1 MINIHKP
8 QSNTSLL
15 FCISLIVVF
24 IILTSYLWCSL
35 NGMKDSQ
42 EKIVSEHINHVLKV
56 DSLYNEMRISLRD
69 TDSIKNEGLQVLLSQ
84 LQKDSEMSNKELLIS
99 QNEIN
104 SLLTLH
110 LDKIENDY
118 AQIGIWGGILS
129 IIFLIFG
136 FFAIFKIE
144 ETKADAKNTL
154 DEVKTQ
160 GKKVRDEIKTDA
172 KNTLDEVTTQGKKAI
187 NEIKE
192 LQDQAGVL
200 NNSYNSIRQNC
211 ESLIKDKKTEFDEL
225 ITNINDANSHSHES
239 LEKINKLL
247 GEVETKSRQYEWS
260 INQMKDLMDQL
271 QELIEQIN
279 TSKNNEKE
287 TGHE

>member
-1 MINIHKP
+1 MMNIHKP
-8 QSNTSLL
+8 QSHTTLL
-15 FCISLIVVF
+15 FCISFIVVF
-24 IILTSYLWCSL
+24 FILTLYLWCSL
-35 NGMKDSQ
+35 SGMKNSQ
-42 EKIVSEHINHVLKV
+42 NKIVSEHINHVLKV
-56 DSLYNEMRISLRD
+56 DSLYNEMRIFLID

-154 DEVKTQ
+154 EEVKTQ
-160 GKKVRDEIKTDA
+160 GRKASEEIKADA
-172 KNTLDEVTTQGKKAI
+172 KNTLDEVKTQKIKASV
-187 NEIKE
+187 EIKE

-200 NNSYNSIRQNC
+200 NNSYNIIRQEC
-211 ESLIKDKKTEFDEL
+211 ESLIIDKTTEFDKL
-225 ITNINDANSHSHES
+225 ITNINDANSHYHES
-239 LEKINKLL
+239 LEKINRLL
-247 GEVETKSRQYEWS
+247 GEVEIKSQQYDWS

-271 QELIEQIN
+271 RKLIEQLN

-287 TGHE
+287 TEHE

>member
-8 QSNTSLL
+8 QSYTSLL

-56 DSLYNEMRISLRD
+56 DSLYNEMRISLID

-154 DEVKTQ
+154 GEVKTQ
-160 GKKVRDEIKTDA
+160 GKKVRDEI
-172 KNTLDEVTTQGKKAI
+172 N
-187 NEIKE
+187 E
-192 LQDQAGVL
+192 LQAQAGVL
-200 NNSYNSIRQNC
+200 NNSYNSIRQNW
-211 ESLIKDKKTEFDEL
+211 ESLIKDKKTELDEL

-247 GEVETKSRQYEWS
+247 GEVETKSLQYEWS
-260 INQMKDLMDQL
+260 IKQMKDLMDQL